1 MPVLLVATVFSSLVT
16 FIGSIYTVKKRTTMS
31 FVTAAFGAGL
41 NIVLNFIMIPK
52 MGAQGA
58 GIATAISYFAVFAL
72 RALHSKK
79 FMPFDLKALK
89 LAFNTLA
96 VVLQAV
102 FMICDLPGNVL
113 VQVLMIS
120 LIFAV
125 NGRSLVSAAMKI
137 LKKFI
142 KK

>member
-1 MPVLLVATVFSSLVT
+1 MVTKRVIEAIFFLPSSP
-16 FIGSIYTVKKRTTMS
+16 S
-31 FVTAAFGAGL
+31 FCSL
-41 NIVLNFIMIPK
+41 SR
-52 MGAQGA
+52 A

-102 FMICDLPGNVL
+102 FMMCDLPGNVL

-137 LKKFI
+137 LKKII